1 MKRVFQLLI
10 CGVFAFSYS
19 NQAVAQ
25 MFDADEQW
33 EDDERTILTQS
44 GHNYFMN

>member
-1 MKRVFQLLI
+1 MKRALRLLI
-10 CGVFAFSYS
+10 CGVLAFSPS

-33 EDDERTILTQS
+33 EDDERTILTAKWSQL
-44 GHNYFMN
+44 F